1 MKTTIYTI
9 GPDETLQAAVKLLLE
24 HQTSGLVV
32 AENDRVVG
40 ILSEKD
46 IYKAFY
52 PSYQEYY
59 AAPEDFT
66 DFQQQEHE
74 IIGRSQQPV
83 RSVMTKKVLT
93 VGPNE
98 FVMKVG
104 SIMLARNI
112 HRLPVIDAEGR
123 LIGVVTRGCIYR
135 ALFRQELS

>member
-52 PSYQEYY
+52 P
-59 AAPEDFT
+59 
-66 DFQQQEHE
+66 
-74 IIGRSQQPV
+74 
-83 RSVMTKKVLT
+83 
-93 VGPNE
+93 
-98 FVMKVG
+98 
-104 SIMLARNI
+104 
-112 HRLPVIDAEGR
+112 
-123 LIGVVTRGCIYR
+123 
-135 ALFRQELS
+135 